1 MLDSILD
8 SLFGNKTVT
17 KKVVS
22 SNVSDRT
29 KKRKSIIRKF
39 KNVDPNDNLKRAR
52 IAKELLNVS
61 RAEGERRAA
70 RKFYKDETALNNLKN
85 RIKTSTS
92 INEKLSLARQGKRL
106 ATKKQKE
113 FWENLINKLQKR
125 KQDRNSAVMSKKEVP
140 IAIDKS
146 KEQEKDEDKDM
157 EEIEEKRERDIEENK
172 SEEDSGNDIEEP
184 EEEDENEEEIE
195 EAEEDENEN
204 EEDEGE
210 DAEESDNDVNDKD
223 EN

>member
-70 RKFYKDETALNNLKN
+70 RKFYKDEIEANSEYLVLTGWLYNLTASDN
-85 RIKTSTS
+85 
-92 INEKLSLARQGKRL
+92 KRVYKF
-106 ATKKQKE
+106 AVKAMNIISDIAKQ
-113 FWENLINKLQKR
+113 
-125 KQDRNSAVMSKKEVP
+125 
-140 IAIDKS
+140 
-146 KEQEKDEDKDM
+146 
-157 EEIEEKRERDIEENK
+157 
-172 SEEDSGNDIEEP
+172 EDSHRRKVKQLLAQIE
-184 EEEDENEEEIE
+184 
-195 EAEEDENEN
+195 
-204 EEDEGE
+204 G
-210 DAEESDNDVNDKD
+210 
-223 EN
+223 